1 MKEIHMSTNDDTN
14 ATLLTPEQIAFFKDN
29 GCLLLSD
36 VLDPDLCAKA
46 RDRLWAA
53 LPPDVALRRDDPQT
67 HVGPFSEA
75 DTNTDHRHWRKGFR
89 WNLRDISTDPEMQ
102 ALIYSTSLCT
112 VAEQLLGQG
121 TVQRP
126 IIEGIP
132 MGSRDFAWPDDPVDP
147 TIDAPGVRGI
157 YCTLPFG
164 DLPKEPDKPHNDAHP
179 FHFGVV
185 GLIHDVPP
193 NGGGFKVWPKSH
205 RRLYPTFWM
214 QYDMARVPSYDH
226 LPRLRGIANS
236 AAYHAELERIGDD
249 TEPVDCWGAAGDVVL
264 WHHRLAHMAGH
275 NHSSVIRQAV
285 LGDFAKTDLDTT
297 RMDPPQ
303 ADMWRDWS
311 EGLKASAGS
320 YSDDLAR
327 AQRLIP

>member
-1 MKEIHMSTNDDTN
+1 MT
-14 ATLLTPEQIAFFKDN
+14 
-29 GCLLLSD
+29 
-36 VLDPDLCAKA
+36 
-46 RDRLWAA
+46 
-53 LPPDVALRRDDPQT
+53 
-67 HVGPFSEA
+67 
-75 DTNTDHRHWRKGFR
+75 
-89 WNLRDISTDPEMQ
+89 
-102 ALIYSTSLCT
+102 
-112 VAEQLLGQG
+112 
-121 TVQRP
+121 
-126 IIEGIP
+126 
-132 MGSRDFAWPDDPVDP
+132 PVDP

-226 LPRLRGIANS
+226 LPSLRGIANS
-236 AAYHAELERIGDD
+236 AAYDAELERIGDD
-249 TEPVDCWGAAGDVVL
+249 TQPVDCWGAAGDVVL

-275 NHSSVIRQAV
+275 NYSSVIRQAV

-320 YSDDLAR
+320 YSERPRSSAAVDSVDEVSGLLAETPAARLAGVKISGLASVTGLIGSSEGQETPVRIAFFAHCR
-327 AQRLIP
+327 A